1 MPRPAVE
8 PVPYLTKRGR
18 KIFQEIVAHIKDAG
32 LDSDIDYIH
41 LTMLANSIDLYEDAA
56 MRVNTLRNADSAYPY
71 GADGKPTVDY
81 IVMRTEYEKVMKHS
95 PKYGIN
101 PGDREKMFA
110 GMKKKKKVSVSDGL
124 D

>member
-1 MPRPAVE
+1 MPRSEVQ

-18 KIFQEIVAHIKDAG
+18 KIFQEIVAHVKDSG

-56 MRVNTLRNADSAYPY
+56 MRINTLRNAESAHPY
-71 GADGKPTVDY
+71 GADGKPTVDF

-101 PGDREKMFA
+101 PGDRAKIFG
-110 GMKKKKKVSVSDGL
+110 GMKTKKKKDPNEGL
-124 D
+124 E